1 MNSSLP
7 DLSQL
12 EVWFLTGSQHLYGEA
27 ALQQVAAHAQK
38 IADSL
43 DNASQIP
50 VRIVFKPVLPGAE
63 QIRQV
68 MLDSNADDRCIGL
81 ITWMHT
87 FSPAKM
93 WIDGLKKMQKP
104 LLHLHTQFNHEI
116 PWPTI
121 DMDFMN
127 LNQSAH
133 GDREFGFIVSR
144 LRINRK
150 VVVGFWESPAVQ
162 NEIGTWTR
170 AAAARHDWDRG
181 KIARFGDNMRDVAVT
196 EGDKV
201 AAQERFGF
209 SVNGYGVG
217 DLRACIDDTSPA
229 EVDQLCAEYEKQYDV
244 ASSLLAGGKQQA
256 VLQDA
261 ARIELGLR
269 QFLQQGKF
277 SGYTNTFED
286 LHGMCQLPGIATQRL
301 MADGIGFGAEGDW
314 KAAAM
319 VRAAK
324 VMAHGLDGGT
334 SFMEDYTYHLPDGKE
349 QVLGAHMLEICPTI
363 AAGRPSCEV
372 HPLGIGGK
380 DDPVRLVFDTAAGP
394 AVNATLIDL
403 GERFRMIVNEVE
415 VVKPPAALPKL
426 PVARAVWNPAPN
438 FSTAAAAWIY
448 AGGSHHPVFSQALTT
463 EHFEDFCEMLDIE
476 LVIIDNDTRLRNL
489 KQTLRTSDQVWG
501 K

>member
-27 ALQQVAAHAQK
+27 VLQQVAQHAQQ
-38 IADSL
+38 IANSL
-43 DNASQIP
+43 DNARSIP
-50 VRIVFKPVLPGAE
+50 VRVVFKPVLPGAE
-63 QIRQV
+63 QISQV
-68 MLDSNADDRCIGL
+68 MLEANANDRCIGL
-81 ITWMHT
+81 IAWMHT

-104 LLHLHTQFNHEI
+104 LLHLHTQFNREI
-116 PWPTI
+116 PWSTI
-121 DMDFMN
+121 DMDYMN

-150 VVVGFWESPAVQ
+150 VVVGFWESPTVQ

-170 AAAARHDWDRG
+170 AAAARLDWSRG

-217 DLRACIDDTSPA
+217 DLTACIDDASSDDV
-229 EVDQLCAEYEKQYDV
+229 EKLCAEYEKQYNL
-244 ASSLLAGGKQQA
+244 ASSLQTGGQQRKA
-256 VLQDA
+256 LLDA

-269 QFLQQGKF
+269 QFLNQGNF
-277 SGYTNTFED
+277 CGYTNTFED
-286 LHGMCQLPGIATQRL
+286 LHGIRQLPGIATQRL
-301 MADGIGFGAEGDW
+301 MADGFGFGAEGDW

-324 VMAHGLDGGT
+324 VMANGLAGGT
-334 SFMEDYTYHLPDGKE
+334 SFMEDYTYHLSEGKE
-349 QVLGAHMLEICPTI
+349 QVLGAHMLETCPSI

-380 DDPVRLVFDTAAGP
+380 DDPVRLVFDAASGP
-394 AVNATLIDL
+394 AINATLVDL
-403 GERFRMIVNEVE
+403 GDRFRMILNEVE
-415 VVKPPAALPKL
+415 VVQPPAALPKL
-426 PVARAVWNPAPN
+426 PVARAVWHPAPN
-438 FSTAAAAWIY
+438 FPTAAASWIY
-448 AGGSHHPVFSQALTT
+448 AGGSHHPVFSLALTT
-463 EHFEDFCEMLDIE
+463 EHFEDLCEMLDIE
-476 LVIIDNDTRLRNL
+476 LVIIDNDTRLRSL
-489 KQTLRTSDQVWG
+489 KQTLRTSDHVWG
-501 K
+501 R

>member
-7 DLSQL
+7 DLTQL

-27 ALQQVAAHAQK
+27 ALQQVAQHAKK

-43 DNASQIP
+43 DNASAIS
-50 VRIVFKPVLPGAE
+50 VRVVFKPVLPGAE
-63 QIRQV
+63 EIRQV
-68 MLDSNADDRCIGL
+68 ILDANASDRCIGL
-81 ITWMHT
+81 IAWMHT

-93 WIDGLKKMQKP
+93 WIEGLKKMQKP
-104 LLHLHTQFNHEI
+104 LLHLHTQFNREI
-116 PWPTI
+116 PWSTI
-121 DMDFMN
+121 DMDYMN

-150 VVVGFWESPAVQ
+150 VVVGFWESETVQ

-170 AAAARHDWDRG
+170 AAAAVHDWSRG
-181 KIARFGDNMRDVAVT
+181 RIARFGDNMRDVAVT

-201 AAQERFGF
+201 AAQEKFGF

-217 DLRACIDDTSPA
+217 DLVAFINDASSED
-229 EVDQLCAEYEKQYDV
+229 VKNLCAQYEQQYDV
-244 ASSLLAGGKQQA
+244 ASALKTDGQQRAALL
-256 VLQDA
+256 DA

-269 QFLQQGKF
+269 QFLDQGDF
-277 SGYTNTFED
+277 CGYTNTFED
-286 LHGMCQLPGIATQRL
+286 LHSMSQLPGIATQRL
-301 MADGIGFGAEGDW
+301 MADGFGFGAEGDW

-324 VMAHGLDGGT
+324 VMASGLAGGT

-363 AAGRPSCEV
+363 ASGRPSCEI

-380 DDPVRLVFDTAAGP
+380 DDPVRLVFDAAPGA
-394 AVNATLIDL
+394 AVNATLIDM
-403 GERFRMIVNEVE
+403 GNRFRMILNEVE
-415 VVKPPAALPKL
+415 VVQPPAALPKL

-438 FSTAAAAWIY
+438 FPTAAAAWIY
-448 AGGSHHPVFSQALTT
+448 AGGSHHPVFSQALKT
-463 EHFEDFCEMLDIE
+463 EHFEDLCEMLDIE

-489 KQTLRTSDQVWG
+489 KQTLRSSDQVWS